1 MVLLNE
7 HILVLATPI
16 LLFVASCPEEVCSCA
31 ISHTV
36 GLSFAD
42 HDDEV
47 LDSTAGKYYKKLS
60 CTSST
65 KTYTQARLYNSA
77 SFNDMFF
84 KYSFFLRFTFL
95 QTL

>member
-7 HILVLATPI
+7 HVLVLVTPI
-16 LLFVASCPEEVCSCA
+16 SSFLLPPVRRKFVLA
-31 ISHTV
+31 ISHIV

-47 LDSTAGKYYKKLS
+47 LDSTAGRYYKKLS
-60 CTSST
+60 CASST
-65 KTYTQARLYNSA
+65 KTYTQARLYSSA

-84 KYSFFLRFTFL
+84 SDILFC
-95 QTL
+95 